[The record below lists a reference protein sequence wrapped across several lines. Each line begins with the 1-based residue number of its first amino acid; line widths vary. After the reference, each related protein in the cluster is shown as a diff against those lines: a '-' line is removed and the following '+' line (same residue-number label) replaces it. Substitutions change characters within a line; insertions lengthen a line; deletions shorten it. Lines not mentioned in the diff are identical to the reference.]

1 MNKPSQLPF
10 SSWLATLLLCLTIL
24 SGTSRAQEQ
33 EAIAAETENQ
43 TLAQFRGLR
52 EPAGAV
58 YAMTNATSGNEII
71 VLLRDLNGYL
81 NYPVHFPTGG
91 NGTGG
96 GLGNQGGVILS
107 ESHRWLLAVNAGSNS
122 ISVFEIKPFGLR
134 FVGVSPSG
142 GVRPVSLTI
151 HDDELVYVVHDTS
164 DNIVGFKMNSAGA
177 LTMIPGSVQPLSSSG
192 TSPAQI
198 SFDRHGELL
207 LVTEKATNRLSV
219 FEVDRD
225 GVASQRKTVNSAG
238 QTPFGFAFG
247 FRDQLFV
254 SEAFGGAREASALT
268 SYEIEDDNT
277 LRVISR
283 SVRTQ
288 QTAACWVVL
297 SPDGRYAYVTNTGSD
312 TITSYRVSC
321 EGHLTRLQTIAANT
335 GDGPIDLGISA
346 DGRFLYVTNR
356 AGGSI
361 GAYRLNP
368 NGRLTPIHGGIDELP
383 TSINGLVAR

>member
-1 MNKPSQLPF
+1 MKNQAQFHAPF
-10 SSWLATLLLCLTIL
+10 FAPLAALLLFLTIL
-24 SGTSRAQEQ
+24 TGTSFAQEV
-33 EAIAAETENQ
+33 EAVQPEAQ
-43 TLAQFRGLR
+43 TLRQFRELQ
-52 EPAGAV
+52 EPPGAV
-58 YAMTNATSGNEII
+58 YAMTNATSGNEVI
-71 VLLRDLNGYL
+71 VLFRDLNGYL
-81 NYPVHFPTGG
+81 NYPAHFPTGG

-107 ESHRWLLAVNAGSNS
+107 ESQRWLLAVNAGSNS
-122 ISVFEIKPFGLR
+122 ISVFAIKPFGLR
-134 FVGVSPSG
+134 LMGTYPSG

-164 DNIVGFKMNSAGA
+164 DNIVGFKMDSRGA

-198 SFDRHGELL
+198 SFDRHGDLL
-207 LVTEKATNRLSV
+207 LVTEKATNRISV

-225 GVASQRKTVNSAG
+225 GVASRRKTVNSAG
-238 QTPFGFAFG
+238 QTPFGFALG

-268 SYEIEDDNT
+268 SYEIEDDNA

-283 SVRTQ
+283 SVRSR

-297 SPDGRYAYVTNTGSD
+297 SPDGRYAYVSNTGSD

-335 GDGPIDLGISA
+335 GDGPIDMAISA

-368 NGRLTPIHGGIDELP
+368 TGRLTPIHGGIDELP